1 MESKA
6 LKVKHAAA
14 VKALRGCGG
23 LRHAACRIVCAPLFL
38 CGAPLLSRTTE
49 SSLDS
54 GLTLFAALRKIDHTY
69 PHDVNGH
76 SGRGSMFFGL

>member
-1 MESKA
+1 MGSKA

-14 VKALRGCGG
+14 VKALRGRKG
-23 LRHAACRIVCAPLFL
+23 LRHAACCIVCAPLFL

-76 SGRGSMFFGL
+76 GVWRSMFFGL

>member
-1 MESKA
+1 METEA
-6 LKVKHAAA
+6 PKVKHAAA
-14 VKALRGCGG
+14 VKALRGCRG
-23 LRHAACRIVCAPLFL
+23 LRHAACCNDCAPLFL

-76 SGRGSMFFGL
+76 GGGGCMYFSL